1 MTALT
6 AGRIGGSCR
15 AVGGYTFFM
24 KPSRVVVALL
34 ALTFGAGSAA
44 PVFAFQ
50 EPSLAELAKQEKKRR
65 KAAAAAAEKKT
76 RTITEDELRAGPGS
90 TANPVADAEPGAS
103 PAASPAAAPG
113 ATPEKTDGELRA
125 EKQADIQKRIDEQ
138 KARMDK
144 VKEVMAEAQAELND
158 LANQTLGGRR
168 ASLMKLIDDGNA
180 ELAACEARIA
190 DLEEEARRAGVRV
203 SR

>member
-1 MTALT
+1 
-6 AGRIGGSCR
+6 
-15 AVGGYTFFM
+15 M
-24 KPSRVVVALL
+24 KPSRVVVASL
-34 ALTFGAGSAA
+34 ALTFGAGSV
-44 PVFAFQ
+44 PSLLAFQ

-76 RTITEDELRAGPGS
+76 RTITEDDLRAGPGA

-113 ATPEKTDGELRA
+113 ATPEKTDAELRA
-125 EKQADIQKRIDEQ
+125 EKQAEIQKRVDEQ

-144 VKEVMAEAQAELND
+144 VREVMAEAQLELND
-158 LANQTLGGRR
+158 LANQTFGGRR
-168 ASLMKLIDDGNA
+168 AALMKLIDDGNA

>member
-1 MTALT
+1 
-6 AGRIGGSCR
+6 
-15 AVGGYTFFM
+15 M

-34 ALTFGAGSAA
+34 ALTFGAGSV
-44 PVFAFQ
+44 PSVLAFQ

-76 RTITEDELRAGPGS
+76 PTITEDTLRASPGA
-90 TANPVADAEPGAS
+90 TANPVVDASAAQPGAS
-103 PAASPAAAPG
+103 PAASPSPG
-113 ATPEKTDGELRA
+113 ATPEKTDEELRA
-125 EKQADIQKRIDEQ
+125 EKQADIQKRVDEQ

-144 VKEVMAEAQAELND
+144 VREVMAEAQTELND
-158 LANQTLGGRR
+158 LANQTFGGRR
-168 ASLMKLIDDGNA
+168 AALMKLIDDGNA